1 MLKQRYI
8 VLELLFTTVDP
19 SRARPRGMLRG
30 KSHPVG
36 AVSGKQAACWVFLS
50 LCLVHAQRK
59 QHKLQR
65 TVDTHWTR
73 VVRLFGSPCI

>member
-8 VLELLFTTVDP
+8 VLELLFTIVDP

-50 LCLVHAQRK
+50 LLST
-59 QHKLQR
+59 R
-65 TVDTHWTR
+65 TA
-73 VVRLFGSPCI
+73 